1 MIVNE
6 NTTMVVLSSA
16 YNLKLNLDIV
26 PVLQYSDLY
35 CGIGSESHVTN
46 TIRAAYIHDAR
57 STRKEPELI

>member
-6 NTTMVVLSSA
+6 NTTMVVLSFV
-16 YNLKLNLDIV
+16 YNLNLDIV

-57 STRKEPELI
+57 STRKEPDLI